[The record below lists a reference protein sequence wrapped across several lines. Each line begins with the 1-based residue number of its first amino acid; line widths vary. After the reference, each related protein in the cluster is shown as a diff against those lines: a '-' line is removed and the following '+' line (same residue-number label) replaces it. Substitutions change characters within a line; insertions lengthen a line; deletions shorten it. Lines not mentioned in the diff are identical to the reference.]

1 MNEISIPK
9 CVTEKLLRL
18 NELTERYPEYIPI
31 SVAAEFLNMD
41 GRSLKSYLMQPY
53 SFGMGWRRD
62 GAQNRGFK
70 IPTAKFYLW
79 YRNLTGKEA

>member
-1 MNEISIPK
+1 MSEIPVPK
-9 CVTEKLLRL
+9 CVSEKVLKL
-18 NELTERYPEYIPI
+18 NELAEKYPDCIPV
-31 SVAAEFLNMD
+31 SAAAKFLGMD